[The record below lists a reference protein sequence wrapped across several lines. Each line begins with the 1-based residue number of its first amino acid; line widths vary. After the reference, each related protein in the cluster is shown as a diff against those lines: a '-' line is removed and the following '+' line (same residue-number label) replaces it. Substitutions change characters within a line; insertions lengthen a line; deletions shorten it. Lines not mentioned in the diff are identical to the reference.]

1 MMSMHGKFYDMT
13 EIPGEPGHYED
24 KSIMYKEV
32 IDILKTTDWEGYID
46 SEFEGQR
53 SRQDMGREGLV
64 DEVDQVRK
72 NHEML
77 KRLIGEE

>member
-1 MMSMHGKFYDMT
+1 
-13 EIPGEPGHYED
+13 
-24 KSIMYKEV
+24 MYKEV

-72 NHEML
+72 HHEML